1 MVNGSLLRSISLELK
16 NSNLSYLF
24 QVSQLIKGNF

>member
-1 MVNGSLLRSISLELK
+1 MVNGSLLRSSLELK
-16 NSNLSYLF
+16 NSNFSYLF

>member
-16 NSNLSYLF
+16 NSIFSYLF